1 MAHADPLPIYEQ
13 LSDTDSVIVQA
24 NDFVFRRSCLDA
36 YEVALKF
43 CLAELHLPNLLDQDS
58 MHAVERYIARHFAE
72 FSLGTQQGLSQAP
85 AIWQAYHSAWPQLST
100 SEKQA
105 FGFTV
110 LSLVFGETV
119 AAEAV
124 GYAGTSAPATLQAFD
139 IDAMSH
145 DVIYNGIGQTEPD
158 GSLLI
163 DES

>member
-1 MAHADPLPIYEQ
+1 MAHVDPLPIYEQ

-24 NDFVFRRSCLDA
+24 NDIAFRRSGLDA
-36 YEVALKF
+36 YEAALKF
-43 CLAELHLPNLLDQDS
+43 CLAELHLPNLLDEDS

-85 AIWQAYHSAWPQLST
+85 AIWQAYQSAWPRLSI

-105 FGFTV
+105 FSFTV

-139 IDAMSH
+139 IGAMSH
-145 DVIYNGIGQTEPD
+145 DVIYDGIGQTEAD